1 MDRMIIFCLTTLCG
15 TFVGIYFSLKLRD
28 RYLLLTELNA
38 IVLRMMGLLK
48 YNRCTVCE
56 LLKRSKSEK
65 LLFITDEM
73 VRLSEE
79 GKKIDKL
86 WKKEIEKIKYLTT
99 DDVRVISMLGQ
110 NLGTT
115 ETESQLAV
123 MESVRC
129 SLDILIKEADEIR
142 KNKVRLYRTLGI
154 LLGAAVGIVIL

>member
-38 IVLRMMGLLK
+38 VVLRMMGLLK

-115 ETESQLAV
+115 ETES
-123 MESVRC
+123 
-129 SLDILIKEADEIR
+129 LDILIKEADEIR